1 MTMMQQ
7 HLDSEERRRDEL
19 IRRGEHEDTRRC
31 EDEKIRRD
39 EERLWRDEMRQNQQ
53 MFQQMFAIAFAM
65 QQLHMQNIRSHVATQ
80 HQSDSTLPGNQNRT
94 LGVTADLVDDDVS
107 NSGNAKDR
115 ETNTDAH

>member
-1 MTMMQQ
+1 MMQQ
-7 HLDSEERRRDEL
+7 HLDSEERHQDEH
-19 IRRGEHEDTRRC
+19 IRREHEDTRRC

-53 MFQQMFAIAFAM
+53 MF
-65 QQLHMQNIRSHVATQ
+65 HYVATQ
-80 HQSDSTLPGNQNRT
+80 HQSNSTLPGNQNRT

-107 NSGNAKDR
+107 NSGDVKDR

>member
-1 MTMMQQ
+1 MTMMQR
-7 HLDSEERRRDEL
+7 HLDSEERRRDEH
-19 IRRGEHEDTRRC
+19 IRREHEDTRRC